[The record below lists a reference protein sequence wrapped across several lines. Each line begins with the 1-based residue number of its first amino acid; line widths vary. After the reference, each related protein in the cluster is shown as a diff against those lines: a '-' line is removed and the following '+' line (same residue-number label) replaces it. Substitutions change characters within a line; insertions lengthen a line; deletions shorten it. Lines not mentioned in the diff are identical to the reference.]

1 VKFMAMKMT
10 TTNNI
15 TPSRYHSFSAAKFVL
30 LAAAIALI
38 ISAFNGI
45 DFTLDKFLEAGPRI
59 ARLFSQMWPL
69 DFSSFGRLLDQLWI
83 TFLMAICGTFLGI
96 IISLPLVLF
105 AARNL
110 TPHPLVRF
118 VVRGF
123 ISFCRTV
130 PDLIWALIFV
140 IVVGL
145 GPIAGALAIMMD
157 SIGFL
162 GKFFSE
168 ASEEQEIGPQE
179 AIKAMGGTNLD
190 VAMSVVLPS
199 AMPSFISDAL
209 FATEKAVRAS
219 VILGLVGAGGIGIEL
234 KVAMDLFQYEKAA
247 LIILM
252 IFVLVVCV
260 EQVSNRLRA
269 AVIGGH

>member
-1 VKFMAMKMT
+1 MT
-10 TTNNI
+10 SREYP
-15 TPSRYHSFSAAKFVL
+15 TPSRLYSLKASQFAMA
-30 LAAAIALI
+30 LAALALI
-38 ISAFNGI
+38 YTAFTGI
-45 DFTLDKFLEAGPRI
+45 NFSPEIFLEAGPRVK
-59 ARLFSQMWPL
+59 RLLSQMWPL
-69 DFSSFGRLLDQLWI
+69 DFSSFKNLSYQLWI
-83 TFLMAICGTFLGI
+83 TFLMAICGTTMGI

-105 AARNL
+105 AAKNL
-110 TPHPLVRF
+110 TPHPIVRFLVRA
-118 VVRGF
+118 F

-140 IVVGL
+140 IIVGL

-168 ASEEQEIGPQE
+168 ASEEQDVGPQE
-179 AIKAMGGTNLD
+179 AVKALGGSNLD

-199 AMPSFISDAL
+199 AMPSFVSDAL

-269 AVIGGH
+269 AILSSGRN

>member
-1 VKFMAMKMT
+1 MT
-10 TTNNI
+10 TTNNV
-15 TPSRYHSFSAAKFVL
+15 TPSRYHSFSAAKFALV
-30 LAAAIALI
+30 AAAFALI

-45 DFTLDKFLEAGPRI
+45 DFTLDTFLDAGPRI
-59 ARLFSQMWPL
+59 SRLFSQMWPL
-69 DFSSFGRLLDQLWI
+69 DFSSFERLLAQLWI
-83 TFLMAICGTFLGI
+83 TFLMAICGTTLGI
-96 IISLPLVLF
+96 VISLPLVLF

-168 ASEEQEIGPQE
+168 ASEEQDMGPQE
-179 AIKAMGGTNLD
+179 AVKAMGGTNLD

>member
-1 VKFMAMKMT
+1 M
-10 TTNNI
+10 NN
-15 TPSRYHSFSAAKFVL
+15 PPARLHAFNPAGFAFAVAGL
-30 LAAAIALI
+30 ALI
-38 ISAFNGI
+38 ITAFSAI
-45 DFTLDKFLEAGPRI
+45 DFDIYTIIEGGPRLK
-59 ARLFSQMWPL
+59 RLLGQMWPL
-69 DFSSFGRLLDQLWI
+69 NLDALPRLLNSLWI
-83 TFLMAICGTFLGI
+83 TFLMAVCGTTLGI
-96 IISLPLVLF
+96 CVSLPLVLF

-110 TPHPLVRF
+110 TPHPMVRF
-118 VVRGF
+118 AVRAF

-145 GPIAGALAIMMD
+145 GPVAGALAIMMD

-168 ASEEQEIGPQE
+168 ASEEQDPGPQE
-179 AIKAMGGTNLD
+179 AVRAMGGSRLD

-199 AMPSFISDAL
+199 AMPAFTSDAL
-209 FATEKAVRAS
+209 FAMEKAVRAS

-234 KVAMDLFQYEKAA
+234 KVAMDLFQYETAA
-247 LIILM
+247 LIILL
-252 IFVLVVCV
+252 IFALVVSV

-269 AVIGGH
+269 KIIGSD

>member
-1 VKFMAMKMT
+1 METMKMT
-10 TTNNI
+10 SQPARLHAIGPYQYAFAVSGLALLI
-15 TPSRYHSFSAAKFVL
+15 TSFNA
-30 LAAAIALI
+30 
-38 ISAFNGI
+38 I
-45 DFTLDKFLEAGPRI
+45 DFNIIEIIEGGPRLV
-59 ARLFSQMWPL
+59 RLLGQMWPL
-69 DFSSFGRLLDQLWI
+69 NLAVLPRLLDQLWI
-83 TFLMAICGTFLGI
+83 TFLMAICGTSLGLV
-96 IISLPLVLF
+96 ISLPLVLF

-110 TPHPLVRF
+110 TPHPIVRF
-118 VVRGF
+118 LVRGF

-168 ASEEQEIGPQE
+168 ASEEQDIGPQE
-179 AIKAMGGTNLD
+179 AIKAMGGSRLD

-199 AMPSFISDAL
+199 AMPAFTSDAL
-209 FATEKAVRAS
+209 FAMEKAVRAS

-234 KVAMDLFQYEKAA
+234 KVAMDLFQYETAA
-247 LIILM
+247 LIILL
-252 IFVLVVCV
+252 IFCLVVTV
-260 EQVSNRLRA
+260 EQVSNRLRGII
-269 AVIGGH
+269 IGAQ

>member
-1 VKFMAMKMT
+1 METKMT
-10 TTNNI
+10 ILTETI
-15 TPSRYHSFSAAKFVL
+15 PSRFHSFSAVQFAMAVAGF
-30 LAAAIALI
+30 ALVWT
-38 ISAFNGI
+38 AFNGVNFSLGTI
-45 DFTLDKFLEAGPRI
+45 LEAGPRVS
-59 ARLFSQMWPL
+59 RLLSQMWPL
-69 DFSSFGRLLDQLWI
+69 DFSSFPNLLKQLWI
-83 TFLMAICGTFLGI
+83 TFLMAICGTTLGI
-96 IISLPLVLF
+96 VISLPLVLF

-118 VVRGF
+118 AVRGF

-168 ASEEQEIGPQE
+168 ASEEQDPGPQE
-179 AIKAMGGTNLD
+179 GVKAMGGSNLD

-199 AMPSFISDAL
+199 ALPSFISDAL

-247 LIILM
+247 LIILR
-252 IFVLVVCV
+252 IFVLVVLV
-260 EQVSNRLRA
+260 EQVSNRLRTA
-269 AVIGGH
+269 ILGAH

>member
-1 VKFMAMKMT
+1 MT
-10 TTNNI
+10 
-15 TPSRYHSFSAAKFVL
+15 SAPTRLHAFN
-30 LAAAIALI
+30 AAGFAFGVAGLALI
-38 ISAFNGI
+38 ITAFSAI
-45 DFTLDKFLEAGPRI
+45 DFDIVTIIEGGPRL
-59 ARLFSQMWPL
+59 ARLMGQMWPL
-69 DFSSFGRLLDQLWI
+69 NLEALPRLFNSLWI
-83 TFLMAICGTFLGI
+83 TFLMAICGTSLGI
-96 IISLPLVLF
+96 VISLPLVLF

-110 TPHPLVRF
+110 TPHPMVRF
-118 VVRGF
+118 AVRAF

-145 GPIAGALAIMMD
+145 GPVAGALAIRMD

-168 ASEEQEIGPQE
+168 ASEEQDVGPQE
-179 AIKAMGGTNLD
+179 AVRAMGGSRLD

-199 AMPSFISDAL
+199 AMPSFTSDAL

-234 KVAMDLFQYEKAA
+234 KVAMDLFQYETAA

-252 IFVLVVCV
+252 IFCLVVMV

-269 AVIGGH
+269 KIIGGD

>member
-1 VKFMAMKMT
+1 MT
-10 TTNNI
+10 TTTRA
-15 TPSRYHSFSAAKFVL
+15 TPDRAHSLNAMQFVF
-30 LAAAIALI
+30 AAIAFGLI
-38 ISAFNGI
+38 VTAFNGI
-45 DFTLDKFLEAGPRI
+45 DFSLAKIIDAGPRVN
-59 ARLFSQMWPL
+59 RLLGQMWPL
-69 DFSSFGRLLDQLWI
+69 AFDSLGSLSKQLWI
-83 TFLMAICGTFLGI
+83 TFLMAICGTSLGI
-96 IISLPLVLF
+96 VISLPLVLF

-168 ASEEQEIGPQE
+168 ASEEQDMGPQE
-179 AIKAMGGTNLD
+179 ACRAIGGNNLD
-190 VAMSVVLPS
+190 VAMAVVLPS
-199 AMPSFISDAL
+199 ALPAFVSDAL

-252 IFVLVVCV
+252 IFVLVVGV
-260 EQVSNRLRA
+260 EQVSNRLRNSI
-269 AVIGGH
+269 IGSH

>member
-1 VKFMAMKMT
+1 MT
-10 TTNNI
+10 TLTST
-15 TPSRYHSFSAAKFVL
+15 TPSRYHSLNAFQFA
-30 LAAAIALI
+30 LAALAFGLVWT
-38 ISAFNGI
+38 AFNGI
-45 DFTLDKFLEAGPRI
+45 DFSIDTILAAGPRVD
-59 ARLFSQMWPL
+59 RLLSQMWPL
-69 DFSSFGRLLDQLWI
+69 DFSSFGNLAKQLWI
-83 TFLMAICGTFLGI
+83 TFLMAICGTTMGI

-105 AARNL
+105 AAKNL
-110 TPHPLVRF
+110 TPHPIVRF
-118 VVRGF
+118 AVRGF

-145 GPIAGALAIMMD
+145 GPVAGALAIMMD

-168 ASEEQEIGPQE
+168 ASEEQDMGPQE
-179 AIKAMGGTNLD
+179 ACKAMGGTNLD
-190 VAMSVVLPS
+190 VAMAVVLPS
-199 AMPSFISDAL
+199 ALPSFISDAL

-269 AVIGGH
+269 SIIGGN

>member
-1 VKFMAMKMT
+1 MT
-10 TTNNI
+10 
-15 TPSRYHSFSAAKFVL
+15 SAPTRLHAFNPAGFAFGV
-30 LAAAIALI
+30 AALALI
-38 ISAFNGI
+38 ITAFSAI
-45 DFTLDKFLEAGPRI
+45 DFDIVTIIEGGPRLT
-59 ARLFSQMWPL
+59 RLLGQMWPL
-69 DFSSFGRLLDQLWI
+69 NLEAQPRLLDSLWI
-83 TFLMAICGTFLGI
+83 TCLMAICGTSLGI
-96 IISLPLVLF
+96 VISLPLVLF

-110 TPHPLVRF
+110 TPHPMVRF
-118 VVRGF
+118 AVRAF

-145 GPIAGALAIMMD
+145 GPVAGALAIMMD

-168 ASEEQEIGPQE
+168 ASEDQDVGPQE
-179 AIKAMGGTNLD
+179 AVRAMGGSRLD

-199 AMPSFISDAL
+199 AMPSFTSDAL

-234 KVAMDLFQYEKAA
+234 KVAMDLFQYETAA
-247 LIILM
+247 TIILL
-252 IFVLVVCV
+252 IFCLVVAV
-260 EQVSNRLRA
+260 EQVSNRLRS
-269 AVIGGH
+269 VIIGAQ

>member
-1 VKFMAMKMT
+1 TSPGTGGALD
-10 TTNNI
+10 
-15 TPSRYHSFSAAKFVL
+15 SVL
-30 LAAAIALI
+30 PWCQNSPRVDSGLAFAG
-38 ISAFNGI
+38 FPP
-45 DFTLDKFLEAGPRI
+45 FTENDHPELAHFRRQGKLMKFLEGQTVGI
-59 ARLFSQMWPL
+59 DLGTTFS
-69 DFSSFGRLLDQLWI
+69 
-83 TFLMAICGTFLGI
+83 AICYLDDVGRPQLLTNMEGDQTTP
-96 IISLPLVLF
+96 SVVLID
-105 AARNL
+105 
-110 TPHPLVRF
+110 
-118 VVRGF
+118 GE
-123 ISFCRTV
+123 
-130 PDLIWALIFV
+130 D
-140 IVVGL
+140 IVVG
-145 GPIAGALAIMMD
+145 
-157 SIGFL
+157 
-162 GKFFSE
+162 
-168 ASEEQEIGPQE
+168 QE
-179 AIKAMGGTNLD
+179 AVKAMGGTNLD

>member
-1 VKFMAMKMT
+1 M
-10 TTNNI
+10 
-15 TPSRYHSFSAAKFVL
+15 VL
-30 LAAAIALI
+30 VSLALI
-38 ISAFNGI
+38 WAAFTGI
-45 DFTLDKFLEAGPRI
+45 DFSLGTLLAAGPRI
-59 ARLFSQMWPL
+59 SRLLSQMWPL
-69 DFSSFGRLLDQLWI
+69 DFSSFWSLAAQLWI
-83 TFLMAICGTFLGI
+83 TFLMAICGTTMGI

-168 ASEEQEIGPQE
+168 ASEEQDPGPQE
-179 AIKAMGGTNLD
+179 AIKAMGGSNLD
-190 VAMSVVLPS
+190 VAIAVVLPS
-199 AMPSFISDAL
+199 ALPSFVSDAL

-252 IFVLVVCV
+252 IFVLVVLV
-260 EQVSNRLRA
+260 EQVSNRLRGA
-269 AVIGGH
+269 IIGAH

>member
-1 VKFMAMKMT
+1 MT
-10 TTNNI
+10 TTTHS
-15 TPSRYHSFSAAKFVL
+15 TPGRFHAFSATKF
-30 LAAAIALI
+30 ALI
-38 ISAFNGI
+38 VAGFALIYAAFNGI
-45 DFTLDKFLEAGPRI
+45 DFTLDTFLKAGPRI
-59 ARLFSQMWPL
+59 SRLLSQMWPL
-69 DFSSFGRLLDQLWI
+69 DFSSVNSLLKQLWI

-96 IISLPLVLF
+96 VISLPLVLL

-110 TPHPLVRF
+110 TPHPIVRF

-168 ASEEQEIGPQE
+168 ASEEVDPGPQE
-179 AIKAMGGTNLD
+179 GIKAMGGTNLD
-190 VAMSVVLPS
+190 VAIAVVLPC
-199 AMPSFISDAL
+199 ALPSFISDAL

-269 AVIGGH
+269 AVI